1 MSNYR
6 ANAAGSDRKQ
16 HGQVFIM
23 NAEAFI
29 QTYSSC
35 ALWRKCHWSECQKS
49 VEVYGWRLDRP
60 WLRPLSASV
69 AWSPTGLS
77 SPYLLFGPGQCQ
89 ICSKQ
94 WDLENQPKPNG
105 QALCDSHFSEKE
117 GGIDGI
123 QCWDSKSWFFF
134 LTLTWSPDL
143 QLLFMLFT
151 SWNAVHL
158 WMRVKQHRVGR
169 KFSHADLST
178 YSMWM

>member
-117 GGIDGI
+117 GGIDRI
-123 QCWDSKSWFFF
+123 QCWDSKSWFVFNINMISW
-134 LTLTWSPDL
+134 LTVVIHAVYVLKCSASLNARKAAQSGQEVQSCWPLDL
-143 QLLFMLFT
+143 
-151 SWNAVHL
+151 
-158 WMRVKQHRVGR
+158 
-169 KFSHADLST
+169 
-178 YSMWM
+178 